1 MAGRVKPGYTREFS
15 GIPEK
20 YPERAR
26 RHGALWVSCLGGV
39 RLLFHVSATFLS
51 FFRTTTPQ
59 LSHNFRKSSSH
70 RPRCGSKGQ
79 VLSTSFWR
87 GLRFLRCFRQ
97 NPVFLG
103 MGSASWRVQSA
114 ISQGIGTFWSLETQN
129 FARPYK
135 IVALGWSP
143 ARNFRRLSAFRDH
156 TANFGKTFA
165 KVCPLPSGLVLGCE
179 RRERPRRS
187 LVAASA

>member
-1 MAGRVKPGYTREFS
+1 M
-15 GIPEK
+15 
-20 YPERAR
+20 
-26 RHGALWVSCLGGV
+26 
-39 RLLFHVSATFLS
+39 FHVSLTFLS

-143 ARNFRRLSAFRDH
+143 ARNFRRLSAFRDR
-156 TANFGKTFA
+156 TATFGKTFA
-165 KVCPLPSGLVLGCE
+165 KVWHPPIASTEVLHICASNLIRAVWKLDTSSNTKKILP
-179 RRERPRRS
+179 RD
-187 LVAASA
+187 

>member
-1 MAGRVKPGYTREFS
+1 MLVHITQGHVPPAT
-15 GIPEK
+15 
-20 YPERAR
+20 
-26 RHGALWVSCLGGV
+26 LLGGV
-39 RLLFHVSATFLS
+39 RLLFHVSLTFLS

-143 ARNFRRLSAFRDH
+143 ARNFRRLSAFRDR
-156 TANFGKTFA
+156 TATFGKTFA
-165 KVCPLPSGLVLGCE
+165 KVCHPPND
-179 RRERPRRS
+179 R
-187 LVAASA
+187 

>member
-1 MAGRVKPGYTREFS
+1 MAFY
-15 GIPEK
+15 IPHLDNWPVPVTEK
-20 YPERAR
+20 NRGDANPS
-26 RHGALWVSCLGGV
+26 LSSVSVLGGG
-39 RLLFHVSATFLS
+39 RLSIHVSATFLA

-143 ARNFRRLSAFRDH
+143 ARNFRRLSAFRDR
-156 TANFGKTFA
+156 TATFGKTFA
-165 KVCPLPSGLVLGCE
+165 KVWHPPTQGPARVFAEFL
-179 RRERPRRS
+179 S
-187 LVAASA
+187 LIHI

>member
-1 MAGRVKPGYTREFS
+1 MRMGGP
-15 GIPEK
+15 P
-20 YPERAR
+20 
-26 RHGALWVSCLGGV
+26 LGGV
-39 RLLFHVSATFLS
+39 RLLFHVSLTFLS

-59 LSHNFRKSSSH
+59 LSHNFRKSSSD

-143 ARNFRRLSAFRDH
+143 ARNFPLSSTFGLSRPYRKFRK
-156 TANFGKTFA
+156 NFRES
-165 KVCPLPSGLVLGCE
+165 LPPPNCTLEL
-179 RRERPRRS
+179 
-187 LVAASA
+187 

>member
-1 MAGRVKPGYTREFS
+1 MMILES
-15 GIPEK
+15 
-20 YPERAR
+20 
-26 RHGALWVSCLGGV
+26 SCVQLLRLCHLGCI
-39 RLLFHVSATFLS
+39 RLSFAFSATFLS

-59 LSHNFRKSSSH
+59 LLHNFRKSSSH

-143 ARNFRRLSAFRDH
+143 ARNFRRLSAFRDR
-156 TANFGKTFA
+156 TATFGKTFA
-165 KVCPLPSGLVLGCE
+165 KVWHPPNSHPLWYC
-179 RRERPRRS
+179 
-187 LVAASA
+187 